1 MNFDKVINCIWVTI
15 ILIAT
20 VGYGDYYPRTLLGR
34 LILTIAAFWGSF
46 IISLLLIKISQNSRY
61 NYHYLV

>member
-46 IISLLLIKISQNSRY
+46 IISLLVLVLTNTIKSNL
-61 NYHYLV
+61 N